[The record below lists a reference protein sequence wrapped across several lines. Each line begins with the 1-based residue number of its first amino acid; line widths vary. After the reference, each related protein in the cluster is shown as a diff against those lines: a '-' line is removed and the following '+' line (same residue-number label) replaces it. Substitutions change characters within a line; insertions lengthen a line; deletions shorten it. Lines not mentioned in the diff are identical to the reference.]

1 MTALSLP
8 RDKQRTYNLT
18 AATAA
23 ATAAFAL
30 TIFTVIAIA
39 AVVDHEQFVHGYHLL
54 SLSY

>member
-1 MTALSLP
+1 MMALCLP
-8 RDKQRTYNLT
+8 RDKQRTYTLA

-39 AVVDHEQFVHGYHLL
+39 AVVDHE
-54 SLSY
+54 